1 MTNIDI
7 DSPFSNRTA
16 VEALRNGVP
25 NGKAVD
31 ILGSNQP
38 SAETQFRDL
47 LNSDFPEEH
56 WVDTPRSLM
65 ISGDFGTG
73 KSHLLEYFKHLALS
87 ENYICSMISVSKETP
102 FNKLGTVFKSAID
115 EGIVPNNVGHMINE
129 ISILLNY
136 QSREYVNFFQWVNN
150 QDEGDIH
157 QIFPASVAVNEH
169 SPDLEIASKMRN
181 FWAGEKLLQ
190 SDINSGLDIIKQ
202 KQNYKFRAPAQKLL
216 EPQRLRF
223 VLELIKAAGYKGWV
237 VLIDEFETI
246 SSYSILQRAQS
257 YAELARW
264 LGLIPNEVYPGL
276 VTVVSISDD
285 YQLSILEEKGD
296 RDTVVPRLR
305 AKNDDA
311 GAAKAK
317 AGMAAISERLTLDE
331 VDEITINSTLEQIR
345 VLYEKS
351 YGWATPPFESSSQAN
366 AGYQRRMRYK
376 IRSAISQWDLKRLFP
391 EINPEIVVEEFKLGY
406 EEDKA
411 MESIEEATND

>member
-38 SAETQFRDL
+38 LAETQFRDL
-47 LNSDFPEEH
+47 LNSDLPEEH
-56 WVDTPRSLM
+56 WVDNPRSLM

-136 QSREYVNFFQWVNN
+136 ESREYVNFFQWVNN

-169 SPDLEIASKMRN
+169 CPDLEIASKMRN
-181 FWAGEKLLQ
+181 FWAGEKLRQ
-190 SDINSGLDIIKQ
+190 SDIRSGLNMIGQ
-202 KQNYKFRAPAQKLL
+202 SQNYKFRAPSQKIL

-257 YAELARW
+257 YAELSRW

-285 YQLSILEEKGD
+285 YQLSVLEEKGD
-296 RDTVVPRLR
+296 RDKVVPRLH

-311 GAAKAK
+311 GAAKARV
-317 AGMAAISERLTLDE
+317 GMAAISERLTLDE
-331 VDEITINSTLEQIR
+331 VDETTVNNTMEQIR

-351 YGWATPPFESSSQAN
+351 YGWNTPPFESSSQAS

-391 EINPEIVVEEFKLGY
+391 EINPEIVVEEFKPGY

-411 MESIEEATND
+411 MEFTEELIQE